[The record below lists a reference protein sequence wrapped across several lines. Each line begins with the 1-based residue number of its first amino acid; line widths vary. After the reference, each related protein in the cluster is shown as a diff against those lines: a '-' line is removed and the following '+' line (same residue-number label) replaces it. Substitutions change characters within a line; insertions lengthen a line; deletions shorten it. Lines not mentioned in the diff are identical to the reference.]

1 MWSRLKT
8 EFSFMHGN
16 LLTLIITWLFFF
28 FAYSVVAPFE
38 SPYIRELGASPTTI
52 GFMCSVGAAVFVLVQ
67 IPGTYIA
74 DKYGRKQIIVTM
86 TFALSFS
93 YIFYAST

>member
-52 GFMCSVGAAVFVLVQ
+52 GLMGSVGAAVFQARMSLTSMDVS
-67 IPGTYIA
+67 
-74 DKYGRKQIIVTM
+74 K
-86 TFALSFS
+86 LS
-93 YIFYAST
+93 